1 MRALHCCIRSNVHYT
16 AAGAVLVQEAG
27 GHMSSC
33 WGSQYEL
40 STRSILA
47 TNGAAAVHDRI
58 VELLVKAKAVVP
70 DKE

>member
-1 MRALHCCIRSNVHYT
+1 MIILMNT

-27 GHMSSC
+27 GKMSSC
-33 WGSQYEL
+33 WGSHYEL

-58 VELLVKAKAVVP
+58 VELLVEAKAVVP